1 MRTPSSTSALAT
13 ARVVIQ
19 LGRRSIVGMIRQ
31 PQAVIP
37 SLFFPLMFTA
47 LNVASFGRAAS
58 LPGFGADSFLDF
70 AVAGAIVQGVMF
82 GSTTAGVD
90 MALDVEDGF
99 LDRLTS
105 SPIPRWAV
113 LAGRL
118 FGPALF
124 ASTQALAFSAI
135 LVAFGADI
143 AGGLAGIAV
152 LVAVAAL
159 LAVAVGAL
167 FIAVAL
173 RTGSSEAVQAMF
185 PIVFV
190 SLFVS
195 TAMFPGALMTGWFK
209 SVALANPVSTM
220 MEGLRHQVLVGFD
233 LGQALNAASVVLA
246 VLVVSTVLASLALRG
261 RVVTA

>member
-1 MRTPSSTSALAT
+1 VSTPSTT
-13 ARVVIQ
+13 TVVGTGRVIGQ
-19 LGRRSIVGMIRQ
+19 LGRRSILRMIRQ

-70 AVAGAIVQGVMF
+70 AVAGAVVQGVMF
-82 GSTTAGVD
+82 GSTAAGID
-90 MALDVEDGF
+90 MALDVEGGF
-99 LDRLTS
+99 LDRLSTA
-105 SPIPRWAV
+105 PIPRWAV

-118 FGPALF
+118 LGPAAF
-124 ASTQALAFSAI
+124 GAAQALLFCVI
-135 LVAFGADI
+135 LVAFGANI
-143 AGGLAGIAV
+143 AGGVAGVAV
-152 LVAVAAL
+152 LVVVASL
-159 LAVAVGAL
+159 LAVALGAL

-185 PIVFV
+185 PIVFI

-195 TAMFPGALMTGWFK
+195 TAMFPGALMTAWFK
-209 SVALANPVSTM
+209 TVALANPVSTM
-220 MEGLRHQVLVGFD
+220 VGGLRHQVLVGFD
-233 LGQALNAASVVLA
+233 LGQALRAVSVVLA
-246 VLVVSTVLASLALRG
+246 ALVVSSTLASLALRR